1 MLLSGDNRRGL
12 EEVFD
17 HPRDRHVSNP
27 NALAALID
35 KRQREIGIRCTADA
49 FASGRLGATLRSSA
63 AIAMSQQPSV
73 AIVIPAHNEERFIG
87 KCLDACLS
95 QTSAPDEIIV
105 VNNKSSDNTVSI
117 VRRYQEE
124 NPHNIRLLNQN
135 EHLGIAPTRNC
146 GFDHARSQI
155 IGRIDADSIVD
166 TDWVETIRQ
175 CFQDS
180 AIDAVTGPVHYYD
193 IPLRGPI
200 FRIDR
205 MVRRNLHRTATD
217 QRFLLGANMAIRTS
231 AWQAVRHLTQLDLE
245 DLLHEDIDLAL
256 TLFKNN
262 FEIAYESTMV
272 VGASGR
278 RVECSPLD
286 FFRYA
291 TRYTRTTKAHGVK
304 SSSARITIAVLMLG
318 YVPVRTLR
326 FFYDAENNRFTRKRS
341 GTGGGTKSTDY

>member
-17 HPRDRHVSNP
+17 HPRERHVSNP
-27 NALAALID
+27 NALA
-35 KRQREIGIRCTADA
+35 GIRCTADA

-63 AIAMSQQPSV
+63 AIAMSQQLSV

-124 NPHNIRLLNQN
+124 NPHIDIRLLNQN

-155 IGRIDADSIVD
+155 IGRIDADSVVD

-193 IPLRGPI
+193 IPLRRPI

-245 DLLHEDIDLAL
+245 DRLHEDIDLAL

-304 SSSARITIAVLMLG
+304 SRSARITIAVLMLG